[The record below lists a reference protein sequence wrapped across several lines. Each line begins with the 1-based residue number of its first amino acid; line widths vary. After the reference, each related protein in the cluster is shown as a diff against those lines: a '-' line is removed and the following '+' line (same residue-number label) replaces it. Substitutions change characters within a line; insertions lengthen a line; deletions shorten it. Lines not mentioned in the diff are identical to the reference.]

1 MAAEMKTDLGTIT
14 VNDDIIASIA
24 GYAAV
29 ENYGIVGMNA
39 KKAADTFVEL
49 FGKDNLK
56 RGVKATTGTD
66 KQVEIDLYV
75 TLEYGVS
82 LPAVAQNTRS
92 NVRYR
97 VEEMTG
103 LKVRSVN
110 VHVEAIRVDPQT
122 NAEA

>member
-1 MAAEMKTDLGTIT
+1 MAAEMVNALGKITISDDL
-14 VNDDIIASIA
+14 VASIA

-39 KKAADTFVEL
+39 KKAGDSLIEL
-49 FGKDNLK
+49 FGGDNV
-56 RGVKATTGTD
+56 RCGVKVTIVAPDT
-66 KQVEIDLYV
+66 VAIDLYV

-92 NVRYR
+92 NVKYR

-103 LKVRSVN
+103 LTVQSVN
-110 VHVEAIRVDPQT
+110 IHVESIRV
-122 NAEA
+122 

>member
-1 MAAEMKTDLGTIT
+1 MAAETKTDLGTIT
-14 VNDDIIASIA
+14 LNDDLIANIA

-39 KKAADTFVEL
+39 KKAADSFVEL
-49 FGKDNLK
+49 LKIDNMK
-56 RGVKATTGTD
+56 RGVRVNVTAD
-66 KQVEIDLYV
+66 NQVEIDLYV

-103 LKVRSVN
+103 LTVKSVN
-110 VHVEAIRVDPQT
+110 VHVENIRVESAQ
-122 NAEA
+122 

>member
-1 MAAEMKTDLGTIT
+1 MAAEVVTALGKITISDDL
-14 VNDDIIASIA
+14 VASIA

-39 KKAADTFVEL
+39 KKAGDSLIEL
-49 FGKDNLK
+49 FGGDNVR
-56 RGVKATTGTD
+56 RGVKVTVVAPDT
-66 KQVEIDLYV
+66 VAIDLYV

-92 NVRYR
+92 NVKYR

-103 LKVRSVN
+103 LTVQSVN
-110 VHVEAIRVDPQT
+110 IHVESIRV
-122 NAEA
+122 